1 MPKYRIVVDRDI
13 CQGHSVCRAEA
24 PEIFDIEDTGGP
36 YPKVKVKLEEPPSE
50 LLAKAESA
58 AEMCPNSVIKIVYLD
73 E

>member
-1 MPKYRIVVDRDI
+1 MPKFRIVVDQDI

-24 PEIFDIEDTGGP
+24 PEIFDLEDTGGP
-36 YPKVKVKLEEPPSE
+36 YPKVKLKMVEPPPE

-73 E
+73 D

>member
-1 MPKYRIVVDRDI
+1 MQKYRVVVDQDI

-24 PEIFDIEDTGGP
+24 PEIFDVEDTGGP
-36 YPKVKVKLEEPPSE
+36 YPKVKLKLTEPPAE